1 MTASTSVTQFGT
13 LYHVH
18 SKRSGP
24 TVTLMLHGVGGTWAT
39 WTPLLQ
45 CARDHSVELGDLL
58 LVDLPG
64 FGGSQNRQAHLAVEQ
79 VGAVLWDLVAEL
91 GWTQVRLAG
100 HSMGGFLAL
109 DMASRDTGRATSVNV
124 VSGAY
129 FSIVET
135 VQAPLRSLA
144 THRSAALAYLA
155 LRVVAQTGALG
166 IAAVK
171 AAERLGLMPL
181 LLKGVL
187 AHPTELPPGLI
198 GYLTGAMAPKSF
210 LLAAQNGKHY
220 DPAAQWAR
228 IAVPVRAT
236 FGSEDRLVPPADMA
250 RLSAAIPDAAVTIID
265 DVGHFGHIERPAAV
279 LSFLFDAD

>member
-1 MTASTSVTQFGT
+1 
-13 LYHVH
+13 
-18 SKRSGP
+18 
-24 TVTLMLHGVGGTWAT
+24 MLHGVGGTWAT

-45 CARDHSVELGDLL
+45 CARDHGVEFGDIL

-64 FGGSQNRQAHLAVEQ
+64 FGRSENREAHLGVEQ
-79 VGAVLWDLVAEL
+79 VGAALWDLVAEL
-91 GWTQVRLAG
+91 GWSQVRLVG

-155 LRVVAQTGALG
+155 LRLVAQTGAFGFAL
-166 IAAVK
+166 VK

-181 LLKGVL
+181 LLKGVI
-187 AHPTELPPGLI
+187 AHPTQLPPGLI

-220 DPAAQWAR
+220 DPDAQWSR
-228 IAVPVRAT
+228 ITLPVRAT
-236 FGSEDRLVPPADMA
+236 FGSKDHLVPPPDMA
-250 RLSAAIPDAAVTIID
+250 RLSATVADVAVTMID
-265 DVGHFGHIERPAAV
+265 DVGHFGHIERPTAV
-279 LSFLFDAD
+279 LSFLFDAST